1 VAEQL
6 GELTRTHTCG
16 ALRPD
21 DVGAEVVLLGWVHR
35 VRDLGGLL
43 FLDMRDRAGVT
54 QAVFDKDDE
63 ALMAKAKRL
72 RSEFVVGIAGRVRRR
87 SVDTV
92 NTRLATGAVEVVVR
106 QLTILNEAKTPP
118 FSIADET
125 PVAEDVRLSY
135 RYLDLRRPRL
145 QNNMILRHRVTTV
158 IRRYFDANGF
168 IEIETPILSKSTP
181 EGARDYL
188 VPSRVHPGEFFAL
201 PQSPQLFKQILMI
214 AGMDRYMQIC
224 KCFRDEDLRADRQPE
239 FTQVDVEM
247 AFARPDTIFAVI
259 EPLMR
264 EIFGVVGRVVDTP
277 FPRLAYAEAI
287 AKYGSDKPDLRCGM
301 PIQDLREFFRESGF
315 RVFREIVRAGGTVRG
330 FVVPAAG
337 GYSRSEVDGIV
348 DQAKALGATGLLWAR
363 RAADGAITSSIT
375 KAMGEEAVRQM
386 LALAGVED
394 GGLLLVAAGEPD
406 ATSKL
411 LGQLRLALAKKDGL
425 LKPDAYAFVW
435 VVDFPLLE
443 WDPQDR
449 RYASMHHPF
458 TAPLDEDM
466 TRLDTDPGG
475 VRAKAYD
482 LVLNGSEIGG
492 GSIRIHDAAMQSRVF
507 SLLNISEAEATL
519 RFGFFLD
526 ALEYGT
532 PPHGG
537 IALGLDRIVAIL
549 AAEASIRE
557 VIAFPKTAT
566 AVDLMSGAPSPV
578 DAQQL
583 KELHLLPRPRKSDD
597 QSPQPEAGSP
607 QPAARSPQPKT
618 RSPKH
623 E

>member
-43 FLDMRDRAGVT
+43 FIDIRDRAGVT
-54 QAVFDKDDE
+54 QVVFDKDDE
-63 ALMAKAKRL
+63 ALMGKAKRL
-72 RSEFVVGIAGRVRRR
+72 RSEFVIGVSGRVRRR
-87 SVDTV
+87 SADTV
-92 NTRLATGAVEVVVR
+92 NTKLETGEVEVVVR
-106 QLTILNEAKTPP
+106 QLVILNEAKTPP

-125 PVAEDVRLSY
+125 PVAEDVRLKY

-145 QNNMILRHRVTTV
+145 QGNIVLRHRVTSV
-158 IRRYFDANGF
+158 IRRFFDENGF
-168 IEIETPILSKSTP
+168 LEIETPILTKSTP

-201 PQSPQLFKQILMI
+201 PQSPQLFKQILMV
-214 AGMDRYMQIC
+214 AGMDRYVQIC

-247 AFARPDTIFAVI
+247 SFARPDTIFGVI

-264 EIFGVVGRVVDTP
+264 QIFAVVGRDITTP
-277 FPRLAYAEAI
+277 FPRMPYAEAI
-287 AKYGSDKPDLRCGM
+287 ATYGSDKPDLRCGM
-301 PIQDLREFFRESGF
+301 PIQDIREFFRESSF
-315 RVFREIVRAGGTVRG
+315 RVFREIVGSGGTVRG
-330 FVVPAAG
+330 FVVTNAG

-348 DQAKALGATGLLWAR
+348 DQAKALGATGLIWAR
-363 RAADGAITSSIT
+363 RLEDGSITSSIM
-375 KAMGEEAVRQM
+375 KAMGEDAVRQM
-386 LALAGVED
+386 LDLTGVANGD
-394 GGLLLVAAGEPD
+394 LLLVAAGEPD
-406 ATSKL
+406 STSKL
-411 LGQLRLALAKKDGL
+411 LGQLRLNLAKKDGL
-425 LKPDAYAFVW
+425 LRPDDYVFTW

-443 WDPQDR
+443 WDAADR

-458 TAPLDEDM
+458 TSPHEDDLSKLDSE
-466 TRLDTDPGG
+466 PGT

-492 GSIRIHDAAMQSRVF
+492 GSIRIHDSSLQRRIF
-507 SLLNISEAEATL
+507 SLLNISDEEARL
-519 RFGFFLD
+519 RFGFFLE

-537 IALGLDRIVAIL
+537 IALGLDRVIAIL
-549 AAEASIRE
+549 SAESSIRE
-557 VIAFPKTAT
+557 VIAFPKTAA
-566 AVDLMSGAPSPV
+566 AVDLMSDAPSSV
-578 DAQQL
+578 DARQL
-583 KELHLLPRPRKSDD
+583 RDLHIQIARP
-597 QSPQPEAGSP
+597 
-607 QPAARSPQPKT
+607 
-618 RSPKH
+618 
-623 E
+623 